1 MPAENIVEVH
11 HLKKSV
17 GQGEH
22 ELSILTGV
30 ELVVKRGETIA
41 LVGESGSGKSTL
53 LAILAGL
60 DDGSSGEV
68 SLVGQPLH
76 NMDEEARA
84 KLRAKH
90 VGFVFQ
96 SFMLIPTLNA
106 LENVELPAL
115 LRGESSAESRN
126 GAKALLEQLGLG
138 KRLDHLPAQ
147 LSGGEQQRV
156 ALARAFNGRPDVLF
170 ADEPTGNLDR
180 QTGDK
185 IADLL
190 FSLNREHGTT
200 LIMVTHDLQLPRPA
214 TGGTLR
220 PLLTA
225 GERAVAGGSMI
236 ARWFW
241 REWRSPSLLIVW
253 LALSLAVA
261 CVLALGNISDRM
273 EKGLNQ
279 QSREFMAGDRALRS
293 SREVPQAWLEEAQKR
308 GLKVGKQLTFATM
321 TFAGDTPQ
329 LANVKAVDDIYP
341 MYGDLQTNPPG
352 LKPQAGSVLLAPRL
366 MALLNLKTG
375 DTIDVGDATLRIAGE
390 VIQEPDSGFNPFQM
404 APRLM
409 MNLADVDK
417 TGAVQPGSRVTWR
430 YKFGGNENQL
440 DGYEKWLLPQLKPEQ
455 RWYGL
460 EQDEGALGRSMERS
474 QQFLLLSA
482 LLTLLLAVAAV
493 AVAMNHYCRSR
504 YDLVAILKT
513 LGAGR
518 AQLRKQIV
526 GQWLMVLALS
536 AVTGGAIGLLF
547 ENVLMVLLKPVLP
560 AALPPASLWPW
571 LWALGTMTVI
581 SLLVGLRPYRLLL
594 ATQPLRVLRN
604 DVVANVWPLKFYL
617 PIVSVV
623 VVLLLAGLMGG
634 SMLLW
639 AVLAGA
645 VVLALLCGVLGWM
658 LLNVLR
664 RMTLKSL
671 PLRLAVSR
679 LLRQPWSTLSQ
690 LSAFSL
696 SFMLLALLLVL
707 RGDLLDRWQQQL
719 PPESPNYFL
728 INIATEQV
736 EPLKAFLAEHQIVPE
751 SFYPVVRARLT
762 AINDKPTEGNEDE
775 ALNRELNLTWQN
787 TRPDHNPIVAG
798 NWPPKADEVSME
810 EGLAKRL
817 NVALGD
823 TVTFMGDTQEFRAK
837 VTSLRKVDWESLRPN
852 FYFIF
857 PEGALDGQPQS
868 WLTSFRWENGNG
880 MLTQLNRQ
888 FPTISLLDIGAILKQ
903 VGQVLEQVSR
913 ALEVM
918 VVLVTACGMLLLLA
932 QVQVGMRQRHQE
944 LVVWRTLGA
953 GKKLLRTTLWCEFA
967 MLGFVS
973 GLVAAIGAET
983 ALAVLQAKVF
993 DFPWEPD
1000 WRLWIV
1006 LPCSGALLLSLFG
1019 GWLGARLVKGK
1030 ALFRQFAG

>member
-1 MPAENIVEVH
+1 
-11 HLKKSV
+11 
-17 GQGEH
+17 
-22 ELSILTGV
+22 
-30 ELVVKRGETIA
+30 
-41 LVGESGSGKSTL
+41 
-53 LAILAGL
+53 
-60 DDGSSGEV
+60 
-68 SLVGQPLH
+68 
-76 NMDEEARA
+76 
-84 KLRAKH
+84 
-90 VGFVFQ
+90 
-96 SFMLIPTLNA
+96 
-106 LENVELPAL
+106 
-115 LRGESSAESRN
+115 
-126 GAKALLEQLGLG
+126 
-138 KRLDHLPAQ
+138 
-147 LSGGEQQRV
+147 
-156 ALARAFNGRPDVLF
+156 
-170 ADEPTGNLDR
+170 
-180 QTGDK
+180 
-185 IADLL
+185 
-190 FSLNREHGTT
+190 
-200 LIMVTHDLQLPRPA
+200 
-214 TGGTLR
+214 
-220 PLLTA
+220 
-225 GERAVAGGSMI
+225 MI

-273 EKGLNQ
+273 EKGLSQ
-279 QSREFMAGDRALRS
+279 QSREFMAGDRALQS
-293 SREVPQAWLEEAQKR
+293 SRDVPKAWIDEARQR
-308 GLKVGKQLTFATM
+308 GLKVGEQLTFATM
-321 TFAGDTPQ
+321 TFAADTPQ
-329 LANVKAVDDIYP
+329 LANVKAVDDVYP
-341 MYGDLQTNPPG
+341 LYGALQTNPPG
-352 LKPQAGSVLLAPRL
+352 LKPQPGSVLLAPRL
-366 MALLNLKTG
+366 MALLNLKIG
-375 DTIDVGDATLRIAGE
+375 DAIDVGDATLRIAGE
-390 VIQEPDSGFNPFQM
+390 VVQEPDSGFNPFQI

-409 MNLADVDK
+409 MNLADVEK

-430 YKFGGNENQL
+430 YKFGGTPQQL
-440 DGYEKWLLPQLKPEQ
+440 EDYEKWLLPQLKPEQ

-460 EQDEGALGRSMERS
+460 EQDEGALGKSLERS

-518 AQLRKQIV
+518 AQLRKLIV

-536 AVTGGAIGLLF
+536 GITGGACGLLF
-547 ENVLMVLLKPVLP
+547 ERILVLLLRPVLP
-560 AALPPASLWPW
+560 GELPPASLWPW
-571 LWALGTMTVI
+571 LWAFGTMTVI

-594 ATQPLRVLRN
+594 ATQPLRVLRR
-604 DVVANVWPLKFYL
+604 DVVANVWPLKIYL
-617 PIVSVV
+617 PVATIVV
-623 VVLLLAGLMGG
+623 VALLAGLMGG

-658 LLNVLR
+658 LLNLLR
-664 RMTLKSL
+664 GLTLTSL

-707 RGDLLDRWQQQL
+707 RGDLLDRWQQQM

-736 EPLKAFLAEHQIVPE
+736 GPLKAFLSEHQVIPE
-751 SFYPVVRARLT
+751 SFYPIVRARLT
-762 AINDKPTEGNEDE
+762 AINDKATEGNQDE
-775 ALNRELNLTWQN
+775 SLNRELNLTWQD
-787 TRPDHNPIVAG
+787 TRPDHNPLTAG
-798 NWPPKADEVSME
+798 SWPPKAGEVSME

-817 NVALGD
+817 NVKLGD
-823 TVTFMGDTQEFRAK
+823 RVTFMGDTQDFSAT
-837 VTSLRKVDWESLRPN
+837 VSSLRKVDWESLRPN
-852 FYFIF
+852 FFFIF
-857 PEGALDGQPQS
+857 PQGALDGQPQS

-880 MLTQLNRQ
+880 MLTQLNRE

-918 VVLVTACGMLLLLA
+918 VVLVTACGVLLLLA

-967 MLGFVS
+967 MLGMVS

-983 ALAVLQAKVF
+983 ALAVLQTRVF

-1000 WRLWIV
+1000 WRLWVI
-1006 LPCSGALLLSLFG
+1006 LPVCGALLLSLCG
-1019 GWLGARLVKGK
+1019 GWLGARLLKGK
-1030 ALFRQFAG
+1030 ALFRQFNN